1 MLIIIKKFRK
11 CSGLLNN
18 LKIIV
23 FLQFIFLF
31 FHFSGKTLRGN
42 KLLIIIEIG
51 LYWCGSL
58 CKKTVKKKR
67 FWVELKIVILFIYL
81 CCVCFN
87 IKIKNSKENIL
98 L

>member
-23 FLQFIFLF
+23 FLQFIFLI

-58 CKKTVKKKR
+58 CKKKQLKKK
-67 FWVELKIVILFIYL
+67 ILSRIENCNFFYL
-81 CCVCFN
+81 FMLCLF
-87 IKIKNSKENIL
+87 
-98 L
+98 